1 MAEESEI
8 DSDEEVVNSWGLR
21 QSLVLFWVPI
31 WDQNH
36 YDFTVDTNRSRFIG
50 CDKKD
55 QRALI
60 RYWAHFDNFPI
71 MIERVFLSRSLE
83 MSPNIKYYSEEE
95 YPHRDFALSCGIR
108 ASFCFFIGDGIME
121 IVSTRNQDIVTLDT
135 FFVATICKPGV
146 GSFVGG
152 GEAKIPRQFSQFSDS
167 DSENIMF
174 KDEDDDDEKERVY
187 VLEFYLP
194 SQETDNDYPH
204 NWLNSTWTTVR
215 ESLLNTKLA
224 PREREKLGPVLS
236 FEVINSS
243 IQTEPTAFEIG
254 HPQSSLP
261 HYEGS
266 EFTRTSKW
274 FEKCPDESSN
284 SNSYEEAAVGETSVR
299 TLNEA
304 SHQLRRSEEYFKT
317 KRKTLA
323 AERDNLIE
331 VSLGDDEDVEPMTS
345 ASKQLK
351 KSKMLVTH
359 SSRDFNMM
367 TVKVTYDVHTIKF
380 ELPSSSGLEE
390 LENSVIERLHLDR
403 KSFSLRYQD
412 DEDDCIDI
420 ICDEDVQEYVA
431 VKLLDWREDGNANSA
446 ETAAVMSSYLEKDQ
460 LHLTYG
466 IGVGLESMTI
476 NSMRWDGTVNS
487 RVAQNC
493 LLPMAVASRD
503 GVTRLDQ
510 DQAAVVDLHKKA
522 SAAAAAALGRFK
534 DEIVH
539 VHTKIVDIK
548 NRDEKPVTISV
559 DDVIRANIDVAD
571 LGN

>member
-1 MAEESEI
+1 MAEESENH
-8 DSDEEVVNSWGLR
+8 SDEEVVNSWGLR

-36 YDFTVDTNRSRFIG
+36 YDFTVDTNRSRFFG
-50 CDKKD
+50 CDKED
-55 QRALI
+55 QRALKL
-60 RYWAHFDNFPI
+60 YWAHFDNFPI

-95 YPHRDFALSCGIR
+95 YPQRDFALSCGIR
-108 ASFCFFIGDGIME
+108 ASFCFSIGDGVMV

-135 FFVATICKPGV
+135 FCKSLEDWSGLRCNFRDRQLLQQYANPV
-146 GSFVGG
+146 LDRLL
-152 GEAKIPRQFSQFSDS
+152 EAVRQRFHLPLTQYWTYSYYLLRQFSQFSDS
-167 DSENIMF
+167 DSEKNGSHGAFFCKNISALSITEYPLAHYARNWGSIACFTIYISIMF
-174 KDEDDDDEKERVY
+174 KDEDDDEKEKERVY
-187 VLEFYLP
+187 VLEFFLP

-204 NWLNSTWTTVR
+204 NWLNSIWTTVR

-317 KRKTLA
+317 KRKTLT

-331 VSLGDDEDVEPMTS
+331 VSPGDDEDVEPMTS
-345 ASKQLK
+345 ASKRLK

-359 SSRDFNMM
+359 SSRDYNMM
-367 TVKVTYDVHTIKF
+367 TVKF
-380 ELPSSSGLEE
+380 
-390 LENSVIERLHLDR
+390 
-403 KSFSLRYQD
+403 
-412 DEDDCIDI
+412 
-420 ICDEDVQEYVA
+420 
-431 VKLLDWREDGNANSA
+431 
-446 ETAAVMSSYLEKDQ
+446 
-460 LHLTYG
+460 
-466 IGVGLESMTI
+466 
-476 NSMRWDGTVNS
+476 
-487 RVAQNC
+487 
-493 LLPMAVASRD
+493 
-503 GVTRLDQ
+503 
-510 DQAAVVDLHKKA
+510 
-522 SAAAAAALGRFK
+522 
-534 DEIVH
+534 
-539 VHTKIVDIK
+539 
-548 NRDEKPVTISV
+548 
-559 DDVIRANIDVAD
+559 IRA
-571 LGN
+571 